1 MDSSELAYKVSEKQ
15 YRRFPEQSK
24 QMLES
29 ITQFIEPNL
38 GETIVDVGTGGGFLA
53 FGLAEKV
60 GKEGKVIGLD
70 ISKTAIQQARQRLA
84 KNSQY
89 RMLEFRVCDVY
100 AIRLEDNFADV
111 VCCKSLIVGL
121 ESRQKAI
128 REMARVAK
136 HGGRVVVA
144 EPAELVGLPS
154 QIKKAFYKAASGRNP
169 FLNESKLRD
178 LFQKTG
184 LKDIETKRTEPP
196 IVTDVARFEWTTK
209 NLFGEHGLW
218 ELAVEEGVDEA
229 KVVHAHKKLVRQ
241 IKTTGLKFGTGVVF
255 CKGVK
260 A

>member
-1 MDSSELAYKVSEKQ
+1 MNSSELAYKVSEKQ

-24 QMLES
+24 QLLES

-38 GETIVDVGTGGGFLA
+38 GETIVDVGTGAGFLA
-53 FGLAEKV
+53 FELMEKV
-60 GKEGKVIGLD
+60 GKEGRVIGLD

-84 KNSQY
+84 KKSQY
-89 RMLEFRVCDVY
+89 QMLEFRVSDVY
-100 AIRLEDNFADV
+100 AIPLEDDFAEV

-121 ESRQKAI
+121 DSRQKAI

-154 QIKKAFYKAASGRNP
+154 PIKKAFYKTTSGRDP
-169 FLNESKLRD
+169 FLNEHKLRN
-178 LFQKTG
+178 LFQRAG
-184 LKDIETKRTEPP
+184 LRDIETKSREPP
-196 IVTDVARFEWTTK
+196 IVTDVAMFEWVAK

-218 ELAVEEGVDEA
+218 NLAVEEGVDEDE
-229 KVVHAHKKLVRQ
+229 VFHAHKKLVEQ
-241 IKTTGLKFGTGVVF
+241 IKTTGLRFGTGVVL

-260 A
+260 L